1 MNESATFVQRRGI
14 GRLHV
19 LAHVHAQR
27 ELYVLGELLLGASLQ
42 VVLEAQQLEVEHV
55 RQLLQSNA
63 SRGVSQ
69 MVANRAVVLIV
80 ASQLFL
86 GDKVIEAA
94 AKRVLSFNVSA
105 SKRHS
110 LEQRLLFFGPASRVE
125 SSRRTARTLEMMISS
140 S

>member
-1 MNESATFVQRRGI
+1 MRGESGTFVQRRGI

-105 SKRHS
+105 APSVLR
-110 LEQRLLFFGPASRVE
+110 SRK